1 MAYGLASL
9 CLGTREANTAPDH
22 YLLLRDFVTATGDP
36 LEEGPLSTT
45 DKLDSKRP
53 PPPAKPADFM
63 ECVANLSNIMTK
75 VYGERWSTFFTFL
88 GDYLMDLHRT
98 EVWKYPMGMMIRWFD
113 QVLFQLCESVYEAKR
128 EVCHLL
134 EDNSPNTDQVKEVVT
149 TPIPIGADPHG
160 LMRYK
165 ERIVLDY
172 NVLNPL
178 DHAGY
183 FQVFCIGRA
192 DRRREREFYR
202 LTDQAAS
209 SRKTGEGDTRKT
221 GKRKGKGKGKDDRPG
236 GRGHGGKG
244 DQRSHPPAPGP
255 FSAPPPGDDDEDKAG
270 AAKKKRANRAVRR
283 KAKRVSARTP
293 GSKAATKPRI
303 KAKAKTKRRPRSAS
317 RSRKAGETPP
327 ESGEANQRAPSVSR
341 RLYPLGE
348 QLPGAMFNIA
358 KSRTP
363 LDQKSGRKKCWAFSC
378 HSGCPYSAAECKY
391 GAHVAI
397 YFGPHTDPCLR
408 AALKRWGDLK
418 TGAQLSD
425 APAVDRAVKELLT
438 KVRADQAQAR
448 AEGGTRD
455 VPPSAPTKEGGRSC
469 GTHR

>member
-1 MAYGLASL
+1 
-9 CLGTREANTAPDH
+9 
-22 YLLLRDFVTATGDP
+22 
-36 LEEGPLSTT
+36 
-45 DKLDSKRP
+45 
-53 PPPAKPADFM
+53 
-63 ECVANLSNIMTK
+63 
-75 VYGERWSTFFTFL
+75 
-88 GDYLMDLHRT
+88 
-98 EVWKYPMGMMIRWFD
+98 MIRWFD

-149 TPIPIGADPHG
+149 QPIPIGADPHG

-202 LTDQAAS
+202 LTDHAAS
-209 SRKTGEGDTRKT
+209 SRKTGEGETRKT
-221 GKRKGKGKGKDDRPG
+221 GKRKGKGKGKEDRPG
-236 GRGHGGKG
+236 GKGHGGKG
-244 DQRSHPPAPGP
+244 DQRSHPSAPGP
-255 FSAPPPGDDDEDKAG
+255 FSVPPPGDDDEDKAG

-283 KAKRVSARTP
+283 KAKRVSARTTGP
-293 GSKAATKPRI
+293 KAATKPRV
-303 KAKAKTKRRPRSAS
+303 KTKAKTKRRPRSAS

-327 ESGEANQRAPSVSR
+327 EAGDANQRAPSASR

-378 HSGCPYSAAECKY
+378 HSGCPFSAAECKY

-397 YFGPHTDPCLR
+397 YFGPNTDPCLR
-408 AALKRWGDLK
+408 AALKRWGDIK
-418 TGAQLSD
+418 TGTQLSD
-425 APAVDRAVKELLT
+425 ASAVDKAVRELLT
-438 KVRADQAQAR
+438 KVRADQAQAK

-455 VPPSAPTKEGGRSC
+455 VPPTAPTKEGGRSC
-469 GTHR
+469 AGSRR